1 MLSIE
6 AKPKF
11 TFAQSTA
18 ENGCVFLMCV
28 CVGLNVEC
36 MFISIKI
43 ISGILEAPVF
53 LEAGILS
60 LK

>member
-6 AKPKF
+6 GKPKF
-11 TFAQSTA
+11 TFAQSIA
-18 ENGCVFLMCV
+18 ENVFLKMCI

-43 ISGILEAPVF
+43 VSGILEAPVF

-60 LK
+60 FK